1 MYKIELTEKEIK
13 QIGVNRYI
21 TPRWKRRIISFAVGL
36 GVLVIGAYNYDLTI
50 GKVLMFGGGTIWI
63 AYLFLEAKKEGRE
76 GVKFFEKVKN
86 DENNS

>member
-1 MYKIELTEKEIK
+1 MYKVELTEKEIK
-13 QIGVNRYI
+13 ELGIGRHI
-21 TPRWKRRIISFAVGL
+21 APRWKRRIITFGVGIL
-36 GVLVIGAYNYDLTI
+36 VLAIGAYNYDLII

-63 AYLFLEAKKEGRE
+63 AYLFLEARREGRE